1 MKSHIATKRQRERE
15 ADKLLR
21 EYAANMGARDLAK
34 KAELIDG
41 LYDVGSYRVT
51 PEYRDQLI
59 AKFERKAKEL
69 FDQALSL
76 LPEDFCRLR
85 SGGWVSW
92 EWLAK
97 QQPQPTSH

>member
-1 MKSHIATKRQRERE
+1 MKPHITTKRQRERE
-15 ADKLLR
+15 AEKLLR
-21 EYAANMGARDLAK
+21 EYAANMGARDLVK

-59 AKFERKAKEL
+59 AKLERKAKEL
-69 FDQALSL
+69 FDQALNL
-76 LPEDFCRLR
+76 LPEDFCHLP
-85 SGGWVSW
+85 SGGWASW

-97 QQPQPTSH
+97 QQPRPNRH